1 MKRNYDGGIKLK
13 PKSKDFYWEGDKK
26 VMTERHHLKRGSCC
40 GSGCRHCPFWPL
52 HIKLNKEIRDD
63 IRL

>member
-1 MKRNYDGGIKLK
+1 MKRNDNRSTK
-13 PKSKDFYWEGDKK
+13 PNPKIEDFYWEEGKV

-40 GSGCRHCPFWPL
+40 GSGCRHCPFRPL